1 MFYETTPYH
10 FCLKPPLHG
19 AIYYNSTT
27 FSRGG
32 PSRVDLYPCSVTLSS
47 TYLALQGSKR
57 SLCSTSQITKPLLVG
72 RSLIPYIFST
82 KRTFYIAGVSS
93 IELTPFLKVV
103 IVSYTLGRDDSLP
116 RDVYHILVLGKLTPF
131 VKAFIPHMPSTS

>member
-1 MFYETTPYH
+1 M
-10 FCLKPPLHG
+10 LHEP
-19 AIYYNSTT
+19 NHKT
-27 FSRGG
+27 
-32 PSRVDLYPCSVTLSS
+32 
-47 TYLALQGSKR
+47 
-57 SLCSTSQITKPLLVG
+57 ITC
-72 RSLIPYIFST
+72 RQIPYPLYILY
-82 KRTFYIAGVSS
+82 KADFYIAGVSS